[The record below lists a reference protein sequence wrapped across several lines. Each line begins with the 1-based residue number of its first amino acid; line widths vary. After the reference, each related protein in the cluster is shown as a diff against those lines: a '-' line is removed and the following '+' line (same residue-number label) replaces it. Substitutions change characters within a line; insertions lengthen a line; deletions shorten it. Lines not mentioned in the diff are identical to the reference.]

1 MQSSIWRSK
10 KKGQERPAPFE
21 GKTKPYLHLTT
32 KAYGKRLEDWFAAL
46 RKEEMKPADE
56 DMRVLQKVAARILIE
71 FGLDKDLIS
80 QSQR

>member
-21 GKTKPYLHLTT
+21 GKTKPYLHLST

-56 DMRVLQKVAARILIE
+56 DMGVLRKVAARILTE
-71 FGLDKDLIS
+71 FSLDKDLIS